1 MNLLF
6 GLQFCEGEVAVVA
19 YGLGEEPG
27 TELSSLLA
35 VRGIFFFFKSL
46 CPGSLEAA
54 PHLRA

>member
-35 VRGIFFFFKSL
+35 VRGIFFFLNL
-46 CPGSLEAA
+46 CAQVV
-54 PHLRA
+54 